1 LRRKR
6 RQATQ
11 TIRKKN
17 PQTSSPSYY
26 SSGTKSPG
34 KWRRIFLYL
43 ILVTIIVWVTYY
55 LYQKNFTPVSP
66 VASPEDSLI
75 SQTPTEIPGETIA
88 PFEQNIQI
96 EILNGCGV
104 TGIAKVFQSFLRQ
117 NGFDVVNTEN
127 YIEDGKIRWDLE
139 ESMIIDHVGDSEQA
153 KEVARVLRLS
163 SKKILYRED
172 PKAIYDISVVL
183 GKDYKKLLGV
193 E

>member
-1 LRRKR
+1 MRRKR

-17 PQTSSPSYY
+17 LSTSATPYY
-26 SSGTKSPG
+26 SRGTKSPG

-43 ILVTIIVWVTYY
+43 LFTIIIIWVTYY
-55 LYQKNFTPVSP
+55 LYQKNFESTAV
-66 VASPEDSLI
+66 VAIQKDTVI
-75 SQTPTEIPGETIA
+75 SEPPSEIPDDITA
-88 PFEQNIQI
+88 PFEQNVQI

-104 TGIAKVFQSFLRQ
+104 TGIAKVFQSYLRQ

-127 YIEDGKIRWDLE
+127 YVEEGKIRWDLQ

-163 SKKILYRED
+163 PNKIMYRED
-172 PKAIYDISVVL
+172 PTAIYDISVVL
-183 GKDYKKLLGV
+183 GKDYKKLLGT